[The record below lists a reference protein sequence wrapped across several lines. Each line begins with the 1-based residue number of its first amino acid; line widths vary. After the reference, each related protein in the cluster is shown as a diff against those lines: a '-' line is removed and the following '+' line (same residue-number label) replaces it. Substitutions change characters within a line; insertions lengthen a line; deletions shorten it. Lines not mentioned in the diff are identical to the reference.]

1 MVQLLESKSITTR
14 LSLLLFT
21 DDSLILFR
29 ATEGDSRQLQDILH
43 LYEICSGQMINK
55 AKSTILFSRNTRAQQ
70 RKLVCDLLQVTRE
83 TMNEKYLGLPVY
95 VGRSKTGVF
104 GYLKD
109 RIWCRMQG
117 WNEKFLSWASKDIL
131 IKAIT
136 QAIPTIVMGCFD
148 LTKDLCD

>member
-14 LSLLLFT
+14 LSLLLFA
-21 DDSLILFR
+21 DGSLILFR

-109 RIWCRMQG
+109 RI
-117 WNEKFLSWASKDIL
+117 
-131 IKAIT
+131 
-136 QAIPTIVMGCFD
+136 
-148 LTKDLCD
+148 